1 MRGIQRAVR
10 ALAVVVALTWGVT
23 TTCAQA
29 LPPQQP
35 QLIVDP
41 GMHTAPIKH
50 IGVDAAC
57 SLLATGSED
66 KTVRLWRL
74 PQGKLLN
81 TLRPPIGPG
90 NEGRIDAVAM
100 APDGSWVAAGGWDAL
115 SAVSQ
120 QHYVY
125 IFQTASGA
133 VVARLGPLGV
143 IDHLAVSPDGRFLA
157 ASLWAGN
164 GLKVWERMGAGLS
177 NWRLAAEDK
186 DYGGKDLYGATFDRN
201 GILYT
206 VAFDGKLRRYPAGYL
221 GKPLSMPVR
230 GGKRPFSIAVN
241 PAADRVAVGYDDSVE
256 VDVYDANTLGWR
268 FAAYTKDIDN
278 GLLAHVAW
286 SADGSRLYAGNQYTR
301 GGMRPIRFW
310 SNGGEGPARE
320 LPGPRNT
327 IVDLAPCGDGIVFGA
342 ADPGFGLLAA
352 DGSRRVWQESVQ
364 ADFRDMYERF
374 TVSADGTRVR
384 FALAERGEVPV
395 LFDLAAERLIDAPK
409 AVEGLSSADNK
420 SLPVTDWKNTVDP
433 KLAGVPLKLRAFE
446 LARSLAIAPEK
457 SRFILGADWW
467 LRAYDSA
474 GKPLWEKAVPGVVWD
489 LNIASQGGLIVA
501 AYGDGTIRWHR
512 LADGRELLALFVEA
526 KDRRWVIWTPRGYYA
541 ASAGG
546 ESLVGWH
553 VNRGWNEAA
562 DFFAVDRF
570 RAEFNRPDIVRL
582 MLGMQ
587 DEDAAVAEAN
597 KRAGLRRAPETVRT
611 SLPPVIDITSP
622 QNDATFRDRQ
632 VTLEYTARSPTG
644 RRITDVDVQVNGAA
658 RAAQLAMPVAAP
670 GDAPIRL
677 TLALPPEDV
686 TITLVAHE
694 GDRASQPAF
703 VRLRW
708 DGVKPGDVLRP
719 RLRGLFIG
727 ISDYKLAEL
736 KLAFAAKDATDLAA
750 LFKRQEGKAYSKA
763 ETRLLANA
771 DRAAVLDGL
780 EWLERG
786 SEEGDVNLLFL
797 AGHGVTDET
806 GYFYFVPTD
815 GVPAGLRA
823 TAVGRD
829 ELLRTIRNRRG
840 AMIVMLDPCLSGAS
854 ADSSLPLASPVDMNR
869 LANELGD
876 KTLGVFLYASA
887 PGRQS
892 SYESDE
898 WGNGAFTKA
907 MIEGLSGK
915 AARENT
921 GFIKTDELA
930 LYVRRRVMEMTKQM
944 QEPVRIKP
952 DGAAE
957 VRIAKLR

>member
-1 MRGIQRAVR
+1 MRGIQAAVR
-10 ALAVVVALTWGVT
+10 ALVVAVALTGGAT
-23 TTCAQA
+23 STCAQA

-41 GMHTAPIKH
+41 GMHTAPIKR

-74 PQGKLLN
+74 PQGRLLN

-90 NEGRIDAVAM
+90 NEGKIYAVAM

-115 SAVSQ
+115 WAVSQ

-125 IFQTASGA
+125 IFQAASGSLM
-133 VVARLGPLGV
+133 ARLGPLANV
-143 IDHLAVSPDGRFLA
+143 INHLAVSPDGRFLA
-157 ASLWAGN
+157 AALWGGN

-186 DYGGKDLYGATFDRN
+186 DFGGKDLYGATFDRN
-201 GILYT
+201 GILFT
-206 VAFDGKLRRYPAGYL
+206 VAYDGKLRRYPPGYL

-256 VDVYDANTLGWR
+256 VDVYDAKTLAWR
-268 FAAYTKDIDN
+268 FAAYTKDVDN

-286 SADGSRLYAGNQYTR
+286 SADGSRLYAGNQYSR

-327 IVDLAPCGDGIVFGA
+327 IADLVPCGNGIAFGA
-342 ADPGFGLLAA
+342 ADPSFGLIAA
-352 DGSRRVWQESVQ
+352 DGSRRVWQENVQ
-364 ADFRDMYERF
+364 ADLRDMYERF
-374 TVSADGTRVR
+374 TVSADGRRVR
-384 FALAERGEVPV
+384 FGLRDGGEVPV
-395 LFDLAAERLIDAPK
+395 LFDLAAERLIDAPA
-409 AVEGLSSADNK
+409 AVQGLDPADTK
-420 SLPVTDWKNTVDP
+420 SLPLTDWTNRVDP
-433 KLAGVPLKLRAFE
+433 KLAGVPLKLREFE
-446 LARSLAIAPEK
+446 LARSLAIAPDK

-474 GKPLWEKAVPGVVWD
+474 GKLLWEKAAPGVVWD
-489 LNIASQGGLIVA
+489 LNIAPQGGLILA

-512 LADGRELLALFVEA
+512 LSDGQELLALFVQA
-526 KDRRWVIWTPRGYYA
+526 KDRRWVIWTPSGFYA

-562 DFFAVDRF
+562 DFFSVDRF
-570 RAEFNRPDIVRL
+570 RGEFNRPDIVRL
-582 MLGMQ
+582 MFGMQ
-587 DEDAAVAEAN
+587 DEDAAIAEAN
-597 KRAGLRRAPETVRT
+597 KRAGVRRAPRTVRT
-611 SLPPVIDITSP
+611 SLPPVIEITSP
-622 QNDATFRDRQ
+622 QNDATFRDGQ

-644 RRITDVDVQVNGAA
+644 KRISDVDVQINGAA
-658 RAAQLAMPVAAP
+658 LAARSAMPVTAR
-670 GDAPIRL
+670 DAPARL
-677 TLALPPEDV
+677 MLTLPPEDV

-694 GDRASQPAF
+694 GDKASQPTS

-708 DGVKPGDVLRP
+708 DGVKPGEAPRP
-719 RLRGLFIG
+719 ALRGLFIG
-727 ISDYKLAEL
+727 ISDYKLPEL
-736 KLAFAAKDATDLAA
+736 KLTFAAKDATDLAA
-750 LFKRQEGKAYSKA
+750 FFKRQEGKGYSRA

-780 EWLERG
+780 EWLEKDSR
-786 SEEGDVNLLFL
+786 EGDVNVLFL
-797 AGHGVTDET
+797 AGHGVTDER
-806 GYFYFVPTD
+806 GYFYFLPAD
-815 GVPAGLRA
+815 GVPDSLRA

-840 AMIVMLDPCLSGAS
+840 AMVVMLDTCQAGAS
-854 ADSSLPLASPVDMNR
+854 ADASVPGGSPVDMNR

-887 PGRQS
+887 LGRQV
-892 SYESDE
+892 SYENE
-898 WGNGAFTKA
+898 TWGNGAFTKA

-915 AARENT
+915 ADRDNT
-921 GFIKTDELA
+921 GFVDTDELA

-952 DGAAE
+952 DAAAE
-957 VRIAKLR
+957 MRIAKLR